1 MQINDI
7 FHNCPQEQQQQQ
19 QSNPKDLGSKCPRSK
34 KKLKSGQIN
43 EVKPL
48 SYNMYYDSM
57 GYLTFKDTS
66 YRVLLFYDLTTF

>member
-34 KKLKSGQIN
+34 TIWVLVFSIRIW
-43 EVKPL
+43 
-48 SYNMYYDSM
+48 
-57 GYLTFKDTS
+57 YLACPMDRST
-66 YRVLLFYDLTTF
+66 V